1 MLAAAQDQ
9 DARLVPA
16 RLFAVSAL
24 AHMPQADATADLIEL
39 CDSPRLAPPVRERA
53 CVELNQRSI
62 GADHL
67 LTALERHAGY
77 LEGTTAP
84 PVGALAKA
92 PPS

>member
-1 MLAAAQDQ
+1 
-9 DARLVPA
+9 
-16 RLFAVSAL
+16 
-24 AHMPQADATADLIEL
+24 MPQADATADLIEL

-53 CVELNQRSI
+53 CIELKQRSS

-67 LTALERHAGY
+67 LATLERHAGF

-92 PPS
+92 AASLKRSAPCRC